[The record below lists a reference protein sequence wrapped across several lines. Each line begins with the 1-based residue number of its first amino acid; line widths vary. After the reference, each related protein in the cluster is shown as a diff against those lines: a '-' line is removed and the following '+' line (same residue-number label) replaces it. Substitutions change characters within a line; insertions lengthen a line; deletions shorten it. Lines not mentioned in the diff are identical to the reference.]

1 MTAEECRA
9 LGEGLSQNLLLRY
22 SPIAMKLLYDVSE
35 IPAESL
41 RPLKDRGEHLAMC
54 QAYAA
59 VRRDRV
65 CLAML
70 KEDHWCVWPLVSYGL
85 VDLDADDYEYMGDK
99 FFFRDKERSRRF
111 LREEYPFL
119 KAEKKPIGFALA
131 PLEKANFVPDLVTV
145 YCNPAQIR
153 AILMGTKFMTGEM
166 FRVTLDPV
174 DSCVHSSIP
183 VLNGQD
189 YNITFPD
196 PGEYERGLTDEDEV
210 MFTLRG
216 EKLAEVAEGVGII
229 SRAGFGYKQLSMEM
243 TKNFPR
249 PEFYNKMFEKWGLDT
264 GPLWRK

>member
-1 MTAEECRA
+1 MTAAECRA
-9 LGEGLSQNLLLRY
+9 LGERLSQHLLLRY
-22 SPIAMKLLYDVSE
+22 SPIAMKLLYDASE
-35 IPAESL
+35 IPSDSL
-41 RPLKDRGEHLAMC
+41 RPLRDRSEHLAMC

-65 CLAML
+65 CLTMC
-70 KEDHWCVWPLVSYGL
+70 KEDHWCVWPLVSFGL
-85 VDLDADDYEYMGDK
+85 VDLDADDYAYMGDK

-119 KAEKKPIGFALA
+119 RSEKKPIGFTLA
-131 PLEKANFVPDLVTV
+131 PLEKADFVPDLVTI

-153 AILMGTKFMTGEM
+153 SLLMGTKFMTGEM
-166 FRVTLDPV
+166 FRLTLDPV

-189 YNITFPD
+189 YNVTFPD

-216 EKLAEVAEGVGII
+216 EKPQEVAEGVEII
-229 SRAGFGYKQLSMEM
+229 SRAGFSYKQLSMEM

-249 PEFYNKMFEKWGLDT
+249 PEFYNRMFEKWGLDT
-264 GPLWRK
+264 GEIWRK